1 MVFMK
6 DFFKKVDFKKS
17 ADDKNRQNNQVDKEL
32 NYVGIVCSI
41 NFMKTLCN
49 TCGIKSVPLKQLFIF
64 QFLYDKNSK

>member
-6 DFFKKVDFKKS
+6 DFFSKKLILKNS

-49 TCGIKSVPLKQLFIF
+49 TCGIKSVPLKQLLIF
-64 QFLYDKNSK
+64 QFFL